1 MPVVTE
7 RVRKGDLLSAKALLS
22 GFHARKPA
30 CPSSKLVRTAVVAAV
45 KVWSVTL
52 GGGGDQGSD
61 WVGGVGCMWGE
72 RDWGCGWAHGGG
84 NCELSG
90 EVRIKQAATCTHV

>member
-30 CPSSKLVRTAVVAAV
+30 CPSSLWLLRWCSSKLVRTAVAAV

-52 GGGGDQGSD
+52 GGGNHKAVTG
-61 WVGGVGCMWGE
+61 WVGLAVC
-72 RDWGCGWAHGGG
+72 GG
-84 NCELSG
+84 NGIGVWVGAWGREL
-90 EVRIKQAATCTHV
+90 

>member
-45 KVWSVTL
+45 KVWSVTP
-52 GGGGDQGSD
+52 
-61 WVGGVGCMWGE
+61 
-72 RDWGCGWAHGGG
+72 GGG
-84 NCELSG
+84 NHKAVTGWVGLAVCGGNGIGVWVGAWGREL
-90 EVRIKQAATCTHV
+90 

>member
-7 RVRKGDLLSAKALLS
+7 RVRTSELLSGKALLS

-52 GGGGDQGSD
+52 GGGNHKAVTG
-61 WVGGVGCMWGE
+61 WVGLAVC
-72 RDWGCGWAHGGG
+72 GG
-84 NCELSG
+84 NGIGVWVGAWGREL
-90 EVRIKQAATCTHV
+90 

>member
-30 CPSSKLVRTAVVAAV
+30 CPSSKLVRTAVAAV

-52 GGGGDQGSD
+52 GGGGIKAVTG
-61 WVGGVGCMWGE
+61 WVGLAVC
-72 RDWGCGWAHGGG
+72 GG
-84 NCELSG
+84 NGIGVWVGAWGREL
-90 EVRIKQAATCTHV
+90 

>member
-72 RDWGCGWAHGGG
+72 RDWGVGGRMG
-84 NCELSG
+84 AGLVS
-90 EVRIKQAATCTHV
+90 

>member
-45 KVWSVTL
+45 KVWSVTR
-52 GGGGDQGSD
+52 GGGGIKAVTG
-61 WVGGVGCMWGE
+61 WVGLAVCGGNGIGGVGGRMGA
-72 RDWGCGWAHGGG
+72 GIV
-84 NCELSG
+84 S
-90 EVRIKQAATCTHV
+90 